1 MNIDKI
7 IDKFVKFYGQY
18 FFCKTRTNCRVEK
31 NVAKKWKTGK
41 TEKRIKWKRAGVDKG
56 IKVEIFIQK

>member
-41 TEKRIKWKRAGVDKG
+41 AKRAGVDKG